1 MDEEKMNTEAAQE
14 NEAPKQEPEKKRRRS
29 LTDRLYAQL
38 EILEREQE
46 KIASGY
52 DGSSV
57 VYGVLAA
64 KNYYSG
70 GADQIFIESSPF
82 YLCSSPTF
90 DDLMGW

>member
-52 DGSSV
+52 DGSSNPKSARSEC
-57 VYGVLAA
+57 LAFA
-64 KNYYSG
+64 KQITDTANAIITIKRG
-70 GADQIFIESSPF
+70 GK
-82 YLCSSPTF
+82 
-90 DDLMGW
+90 

>member
-29 LTDRLYAQL
+29 LTDRLYTQL

-52 DGSSV
+52 GGSSNPKSARSE
-57 VYGVLAA
+57 YLAFA
-64 KNYYSG
+64 KQITDTANAIITIKRG
-70 GADQIFIESSPF
+70 GK
-82 YLCSSPTF
+82 
-90 DDLMGW
+90 

>member
-52 DGSSV
+52 DGSSNPKSARSE
-57 VYGVLAA
+57 YLTFA
-64 KNYYSG
+64 KQITDTANAIITIKRG
-70 GADQIFIESSPF
+70 GK
-82 YLCSSPTF
+82 
-90 DDLMGW
+90 

>member
-46 KIASGY
+46 KIDSGY
-52 DGSSV
+52 DGSSNPKSARSE
-57 VYGVLAA
+57 YLAFA
-64 KNYYSG
+64 KQITDTANTIITIKRG
-70 GADQIFIESSPF
+70 GK
-82 YLCSSPTF
+82 
-90 DDLMGW
+90 

>member
-1 MDEEKMNTEAAQE
+1 MDEENKNTEAAQE

-52 DGSSV
+52 EGSNNPKAARSE
-57 VYGVLAA
+57 YLAFA
-64 KNYYSG
+64 KQITETVNTIITIKRG
-70 GADQIFIESSPF
+70 GK
-82 YLCSSPTF
+82 
-90 DDLMGW
+90 

>member
-52 DGSSV
+52 DGSSNQKSARSE
-57 VYGVLAA
+57 YLAFA
-64 KNYYSG
+64 KQITDTANAIITIKRG
-70 GADQIFIESSPF
+70 GK
-82 YLCSSPTF
+82 
-90 DDLMGW
+90 

>member
-52 DGSSV
+52 DGSSNLKSARSE
-57 VYGVLAA
+57 YLAFA
-64 KNYYSG
+64 KQITDTANAIITIKRG
-70 GADQIFIESSPF
+70 GK
-82 YLCSSPTF
+82 
-90 DDLMGW
+90 

>member
-14 NEAPKQEPEKKRRRS
+14 NEVLKQELEKKRRRS

-52 DGSSV
+52 DGSSNPKSARSE
-57 VYGVLAA
+57 YLTFA
-64 KNYYSG
+64 KQITDTANTIIAIKRG
-70 GADQIFIESSPF
+70 GK
-82 YLCSSPTF
+82 
-90 DDLMGW
+90 